1 MFCFRYYQA
10 VLKKHGKSI
19 ARFLILGGFKFYPYN
34 PCFFVIFLNLMEFK
48 LGYRWS
54 AMACLFPYSHGYGL
68 GWQLSCLLRP
78 SDNSQRSRFNVKA
91 QWQFVTLALLSLLQK
106 PPWPPQAPSASC
118 AYIQVPKCMW
128 VIFFGQLCII
138 HVDLFAAWD
147 GTDSIQF
154 CLYVTIV
161 LPWPEFLQENWRCA
175 VCLELALININGD
188 YCQAG
193 RLFADPVLSILLCG
207 AERLHRML
215 LDYYTS

>member
-1 MFCFRYYQA
+1 MVDYDLMNYFFNWLWKPPWFSFRYYQA

-19 ARFLILGGFKFYPYN
+19 AWFLILGGFKFHPYT

-54 AMACLFPYSHGYGL
+54 AVACLFPYSHGYGL
-68 GWQLSCLLRP
+68 GWQLSYLLRP
-78 SDNSQRSRFNVKA
+78 SDNSHRSRFNVKA

-118 AYIQVPKCMW
+118 AYFQVPKCMW
-128 VIFFGQLCII
+128 VKFFGQRCFID
-138 HVDLFAAWD
+138 VDWFAAWD

-161 LPWPEFLQENWRCA
+161 LPWPEFLQEN
-175 VCLELALININGD
+175 
-188 YCQAG
+188 
-193 RLFADPVLSILLCG
+193 
-207 AERLHRML
+207 
-215 LDYYTS
+215 